1 MLSPLVALVA
11 AAFPTLAPSAE
22 EPFADLAY
30 EAALTRARAEKK
42 LLLVDYMATWCGP
55 CKKMEKDTWAAED
68 VRAWLAQN
76 AIAIQVDVDEQGEL
90 ARRFQVEAM
99 PTVVAVV
106 DGTELDR
113 VVGYKDAQ
121 GFLGWC
127 RDARAGKRS
136 SDALLQRSQELRAS
150 EDARARYD
158 LAKELQRARLHD
170 EALVH
175 YLWLW
180 PATRTASGFG
190 GVRLS
195 FMLGDMADLAQKHE
209 PARKAFD
216 EIFAGLQARVDA
228 VEVPTFQD
236 WQEWTAFCKYFGAS
250 ERVIAWYEGH
260 RDEEGRLLADR
271 QDFLAGLIASEVFDL
286 LIEAGR
292 PLDAVRL
299 FPDAR
304 AKAAEIVRHYELARP
319 GGGIAEEHRE
329 GLQRYQE
336 AKLVADLARLHAA
349 LLLAQ
354 RTAEAVDVSATLLE
368 TLDTPAAREGLVRHG
383 LELVPEPLPI
393 FARWLDEAEAAGANV
408 RVLRKRMERLPA
420 QPAGK

>member
-1 MLSPLVALVA
+1 MLVPLLVCALSSASPVR
-11 AAFPTLAPSAE
+11 E
-22 EPFADLAY
+22 EPFADLAFE
-30 EAALTRARAEKK
+30 EALARAKTEKRV
-42 LLLVDYMATWCGP
+42 LLVDFMATWCGP
-55 CKKMEKDTWAAED
+55 CKKMEKDTWAAEE

-76 AIAIQVDVDEQGEL
+76 ALAIQVDVDEQQEL

-99 PTVVAVV
+99 PTVVALV

-113 VVGYKDAQ
+113 VVGYKDAPK
-121 GFLGWC
+121 FLAWC
-127 RDARAGKRS
+127 RDVRAGKRS

-158 LAKELQRARLHD
+158 LAQELQRARQHE

-180 PATRTASGFG
+180 PATRTAPGFG

-195 FMLGDMADLAQKHE
+195 FMLGDMADLAKKHE
-209 PARKAFD
+209 PAREAFD

-228 VEVPTFQD
+228 AEVPTFQD
-236 WQEWTAFCKYFGAS
+236 WQEWTAFCQYFGQDA
-250 ERVIAWYEGH
+250 RVVAWYERH
-260 RDEEGRLLADR
+260 RDAEGRLLADE

-319 GGGIAEEHRE
+319 GEGIAEEHRE

-336 AKLVADLARLHAA
+336 AKLVTDLARLHAA

-354 RTAEAVDVSATLLE
+354 RTAEAVDVSATLLA

-420 QPAGK
+420 EPAGK